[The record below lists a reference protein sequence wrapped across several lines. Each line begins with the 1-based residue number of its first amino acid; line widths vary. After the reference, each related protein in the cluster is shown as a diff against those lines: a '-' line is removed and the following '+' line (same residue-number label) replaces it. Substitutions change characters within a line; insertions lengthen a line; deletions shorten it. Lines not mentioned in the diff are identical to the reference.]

1 MTVIP
6 FRRRRRHEP
15 AVPVQPVAAPPGDA
29 IVFSG
34 GGSLGAAQAG
44 ALRALFEAGIRPDLV
59 VGCSVGALNAAFIAV
74 EPTPARVAELQRV
87 WLALRYRD
95 VFPDGRFDVARRFVG
110 RTDHLQSPH
119 ALLDL
124 IARCVPVDD
133 LADTRVPCHVATTDL
148 LAGEACWWDA
158 GDPARVLL
166 ASAGLPLLFPPVE
179 LGGSLHVDGG
189 VTCPVPVQRALDLGA
204 RRVWVLDVSSE
215 FHGWGDG
222 AMSALDVLLES
233 FAVTRSLLARQDPT
247 LGQGQQVFTLP
258 PLGVG
263 RHDLRDFN
271 RTHQL
276 LAAGFAAGRAMV
288 AEALG
293 GEAPSGDV
301 SLSAGF

>member
-6 FRRRRRHEP
+6 FRRRRRHDSAVLRP
-15 AVPVQPVAAPPGDA
+15 AASTPPGDA

-44 ALRALFEAGIRPDLV
+44 ALRALFEAGVRPDLV

-87 WLALRYRD
+87 WLSLRYHD
-95 VFPDGRFDVARRFVG
+95 VFPDGRFDVARRLVG
-110 RTDHLQSPH
+110 RQDHLQSPH
-119 ALLDL
+119 GLQQL

-133 LADTRVPCHVATTDL
+133 LADTRIPCHVATTDL
-148 LAGEACWWDA
+148 LAGEARWWDA
-158 GDPARVLL
+158 GDPAQVLL

-179 LGGSLHVDGG
+179 LDGSLHVDGG

-222 AMSALDVLLES
+222 AMTALDVLLES
-233 FAVTRSLLARQDPT
+233 FAVSRSLLAKQCPAV
-247 LGQGQQVFTLP
+247 GEGQQVFTLP

-263 RHDLRDFN
+263 RHDLRDFT
-271 RTHQL
+271 RTHLL
-276 LAAGFAAGRAMV
+276 LAAGFAAGRAM
-288 AEALG
+288 AARALG
-293 GEAPSGDV
+293 AQAESDGI